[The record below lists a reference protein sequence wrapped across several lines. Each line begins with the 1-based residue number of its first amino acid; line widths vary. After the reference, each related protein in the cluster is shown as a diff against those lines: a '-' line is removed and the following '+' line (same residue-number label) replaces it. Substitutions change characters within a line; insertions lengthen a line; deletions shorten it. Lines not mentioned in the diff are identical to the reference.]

1 MGDLTGRNI
10 LFFILLLSWL
20 ESDFFG
26 LYQRIC
32 LIFLFLFCLL
42 LWFFFVF
49 LNFLKNYFFRIKC
62 IIFSWHFFVQFFY
75 CFRWQCCILLV
86 LFNWCYYFC
95 GCFSALRFWLLF
107 RITCDSLSI
116 LTFWIRLLI
125 YTPFICFIF
134 HLFFI
139 FFIVI

>member
-1 MGDLTGRNI
+1 MRDLTGWYI
-10 LFFILLLSWL
+10 LFFIIFLSGL
-20 ESDFFG
+20 ESYFFG
-26 LYQRIC
+26 LYQRIG

-49 LNFLKNYFFRIKC
+49 LNFLKNYFFRINC
-62 IIFSWHFFVQFFY
+62 IFFCWRFFVQFFY

-86 LFNWCYYFC
+86 LLCWCNNFC
-95 GCFSALRFWLLF
+95 RSFSALCFWLLF
-107 RITCDSLSI
+107 GITRDSLSI

-125 YTPFICFIF
+125 YTPFICF
-134 HLFFI
+134 FFRLLLI